1 MQPLVLVFS
10 IQFDG
15 LLEHPAFSVGV
26 IGWLFGGAMY
36 LAQAVEYAVQTGR
49 ALSFSFEWL
58 FPLTG
63 FVASESGI
71 NFRML
76 VAVAINAALLFVP
89 TRPVTFVLGI
99 QITSVLS

>member
-1 MQPLVLVFS
+1 M
-10 IQFDG
+10 
-15 LLEHPAFSVGV
+15 LEHPTIPIGV

-36 LAQAVEYAVQTGR
+36 LAQAVKYSVQTGR
-49 ALSFSFEWL
+49 ALSISFECL

-71 NFRML
+71 NCRIL
-76 VAVAINAALLFVP
+76 VAVAVNAALLFVP

-99 QITSVLS
+99 RITRVLG